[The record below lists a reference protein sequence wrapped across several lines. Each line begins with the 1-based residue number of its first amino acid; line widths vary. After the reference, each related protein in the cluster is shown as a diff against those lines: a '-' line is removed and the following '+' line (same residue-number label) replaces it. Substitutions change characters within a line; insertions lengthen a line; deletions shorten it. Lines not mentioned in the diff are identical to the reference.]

1 VTEARLRELLTK
13 AGVDLERPRA
23 ADVETT
29 WGVWRRFAAKPGK
42 RALRARWG
50 FHGDRLFRVG
60 LELAEL
66 RCTFAFEPA
75 QGLRPVEDG
84 DRLCETKPGTFFDQL
99 PELPGFAAVRGRT
112 PASLEIAYS
121 DV

>member
-1 VTEARLRELLTK
+1 VTEARLREQLTK
-13 AGVDLERPRA
+13 AGVDLERPSA

-29 WGVWRRFAAKPGK
+29 WDVWRRFAAKPGK

-50 FHGDRLFRVG
+50 FHGGRLFRVG
-60 LELAEL
+60 LELDQL

-84 DRLCETKPGTFFDQL
+84 EQLCQTKPGPFFDGL
-99 PELPGFAAVRGRT
+99 RDLPGFAAVRGRT
-112 PASLEIAYS
+112 PATLEIE
-121 DV
+121 V